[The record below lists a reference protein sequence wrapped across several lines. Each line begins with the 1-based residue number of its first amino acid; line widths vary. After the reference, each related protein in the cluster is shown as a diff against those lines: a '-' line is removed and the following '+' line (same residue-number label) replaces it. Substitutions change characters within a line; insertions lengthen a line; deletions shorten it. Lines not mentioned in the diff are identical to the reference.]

1 MRICAANRTPQRAEE
16 RRANKAKERQHEK
29 STRDQVKEK
38 ERMGKQ
44 MRKSLESV
52 MTRRR
57 GCTRG
62 LLMAAADA
70 EEARALRGQTSGGD
84 APTAPTTTATPSATA
99 TATAT
104 AGAPGAGVLQGA
116 AVKAEEGA
124 TAAATT
130 AAAAAAVTALLPA
143 VHNAADLQ
151 LAARIAPFKQLSLSS
166 DLLGAALQLWDFLQ
180 AFYPLLHLKKPPSLD
195 ELAGAL
201 ASADAAAAVAA
212 TTTTAAASRTA
223 LVVSSSKS
231 RLDGLRLLHKLGSK
245 LAQLF
250 APSLLGALGLA
261 MTAGEGEDDDV
272 AADRAQRL
280 AEQLSGLLTW
290 EEVARLALQVCAQ
303 HALLL
308 ACLCSTAVNCARTA
322 CVQCAAV
329 FGCRA

>member
-1 MRICAANRTPQRAEE
+1 
-16 RRANKAKERQHEK
+16 
-29 STRDQVKEK
+29 
-38 ERMGKQ
+38 MGKQ

-57 GCTRG
+57 TSTRG

-70 EEARALRGQTSGGD
+70 EEARALRGQPTGSD
-84 APTAPTTTATPSATA
+84 APSAPTTTATPSATA

-104 AGAPGAGVLQGA
+104 ASATAGALQA
-116 AVKAEEGA
+116 AVKAEEGTS

-130 AAAAAAVTALLPA
+130 AAAAAAAAVTALLPE
-143 VHNAADLQ
+143 VHTAADLQ

-180 AFYPLLHLKKPPSLD
+180 AFYPLLHLKRPPSLD

-201 ASADAAAAVAA
+201 ASADAAAAAA
-212 TTTTAAASRTA
+212 ATAAAAASSTTSSTA
-223 LVVSSSKS
+223 LVVSSKS
-231 RLDGLRLLHKLGSK
+231 RLEGLRLLHKLGSK

-261 MTAGEGEDDDV
+261 MTAGEGEDEDV

-280 AEQLSGLLTW
+280 TEQLSGLLTW
-290 EEVARLALQVCAQ
+290 EEVARLALQVQPSQ
-303 HALLL
+303 HTLTTLSMLL
-308 ACLCSTAVNCARTA
+308 
-322 CVQCAAV
+322 CV
-329 FGCRA
+329 

>member
-1 MRICAANRTPQRAEE
+1 
-16 RRANKAKERQHEK
+16 
-29 STRDQVKEK
+29 
-38 ERMGKQ
+38 MGKQ

-84 APTAPTTTATPSATA
+84 APTAPTTTATLSATA

-104 AGAPGAGVLQGA
+104 AAIGALQGA
-116 AVKAEEGA
+116 TVKAEEGA
-124 TAAATT
+124 TATAAAAT
-130 AAAAAAVTALLPA
+130 AAAAVTALLPA
-143 VHNAADLQ
+143 VHTAADLQ

-201 ASADAAAAVAA
+201 ASADAAAAAA
-212 TTTTAAASRTA
+212 AAVPPTTAAASSTA
-223 LVVSSSKS
+223 LVVSSSKA

-261 MTAGEGEDDDV
+261 MTAGEGEDEEV

-290 EEVARLALQVCAQ
+290 EEVARLALQVYSTT
-303 HALLL
+303 L
-308 ACLCSTAVNCARTA
+308 AILFVLLCSSKLCLD
-322 CVQCAAV
+322 
-329 FGCRA
+329 

>member
-1 MRICAANRTPQRAEE
+1 MCIYDATHTPQRAEE

-99 TATAT
+99 TATAS
-104 AGAPGAGVLQGA
+104 AAAVGALQGA

-124 TAAATT
+124 TATT
-130 AAAAAAVTALLPA
+130 AAAAAVTALLPA
-143 VHNAADLQ
+143 VHTAADLQ

>member
-1 MRICAANRTPQRAEE
+1 MCIYDATHTPQRAEE

-99 TATAT
+99 TATAS
-104 AGAPGAGVLQGA
+104 AAAVGALQGA

-124 TAAATT
+124 TATT
-130 AAAAAAVTALLPA
+130 AAAAAVTALLPA
-143 VHNAADLQ
+143 VHTAADLQ

-201 ASADAAAAVAA
+201 ASADAAAA
-212 TTTTAAASRTA
+212 TSTA

-261 MTAGEGEDDDV
+261 MTAGEGEDEDV

-290 EEVARLALQVCAQ
+290 EEVARLALQVCVQ

-308 ACLCSTAVNCARTA
+308 TCPCSTAV
-322 CVQCAAV
+322 
-329 FGCRA
+329 